1 MSDLCHHLPSCRASP
16 PLYHYQTVLL
26 DEVHVC
32 EQLAQGWLL
41 RQAYNISCYAIQII
55 CQSITHTHTRLT
67 ALCPGLPRWAGTR
80 KVKPIWILLEQET
93 VSGSGISWAICKSAP
108 HSRQITTPALHY
120 SFFTGQMPFL
130 PPNQQCQSTEGKCQ
144 SINESTFIH
153 QALPYPSSL
162 YESLPQYIYGNFQKF
177 PPPILNFWKLCNA
190 TASDETCSSES
201 LFHALFYLHHTNDAG
216 MLLVVLLTV
225 ALGSRPCSYADDA
238 GTTLLVVL
246 LTVAL

>member
-32 EQLAQGWLL
+32 EELAQGWLL

-67 ALCPGLPRWAGTR
+67 ALCPGLLRWAGTR

-93 VSGSGISWAICKSAP
+93 VSGSRISWAICKSAP

-120 SFFTGQMPFL
+120 SFFYRPD
-130 PPNQQCQSTEGKCQ
+130 
-144 SINESTFIH
+144 
-153 QALPYPSSL
+153 ALPAAQPTVSKHWRQMSISQWINIYSPGTA
-162 YESLPQYIYGNFQKF
+162 LPIKFVWKPATIYLWKF
-177 PPPILNFWKLCNA
+177 PEISPPPILNFWKLCNA

-238 GTTLLVVL
+238 GTLLVVL